1 MLWADPAGW
10 AGSEADLLAD
20 EDDVDAAGQLL
31 VDLQDLADL
40 AVLPVGWPQPKQMTN
55 SQRPDDQIAAL
66 PPNRRTV
73 DGTWR
78 QSEQGR
84 ATGDL
89 GGSPVCDTEWK
100 FGAAVHIEVQ
110 K

>member
-1 MLWADPAGW
+1 MIYGFGSGCGASALTERPDHERPA
-10 AGSEADLLAD
+10 
-20 EDDVDAAGQLL
+20 AAQQPTWSPL
-31 VDLQDLADL
+31 
-40 AVLPVGWPQPKQMTN
+40 GWPQPKQMTN